1 MELMQEPDA
10 PEQALKRACKIAADS
25 ASWMKLLGVI
35 SIIQGVFA
43 VFTIW
48 GIVIAWLPIWLGVI
62 LFRAA
67 NEAEMAAAGLSD
79 HLEAYLKRLNRF
91 FLIQGILMLL
101 MIVIALIMAFVMGG
115 MFLLGGMLE

>member
-1 MELMQEPDA
+1 MEMMQQQGS
-10 PEQALKRACKIAADS
+10 PEETLKRVCRIAADS

-35 SIIQGVFA
+35 SIIQGIVA

-48 GIVIAWLPIWLGVI
+48 GIIIAWLPIWLGVI

-67 NEAEMAAAGLSD
+67 NEAEMAAAGLTD
-79 HLEAYLKRLNRF
+79 HLEAYLRRLNRF

-101 MIVIALIMAFVMGG
+101 FIVIALIMAFVMGG
-115 MFLLGGMLE
+115 LFLTGMLD

>member
-1 MELMQEPDA
+1 MEMMQQQGS
-10 PEQALKRACKIAADS
+10 PEETLKRACRIAADS

-35 SIIQGVFA
+35 SIIQGIFA

-48 GIVIAWLPIWLGVI
+48 GIIIAWLPIWLGVI

-67 NEAEMAAAGLSD
+67 NEAEMAAAGLTD
-79 HLEAYLKRLNRF
+79 HLEAYLKRLNKF

-101 MIVIALIMAFVMGG
+101 FIVIALIMVFVMGG
-115 MFLLGGMLE
+115 LFLAGMLD

>member
-1 MELMQEPDA
+1 MEMMQQTDG
-10 PEQALKRACKIAADS
+10 PEESLKRACKIAADS
-25 ASWMKLLGVI
+25 AGWMKLLGVL

-67 NEAEMAAAGLSD
+67 NEAEMSAAGLTN
-79 HLEAYLKRLNRF
+79 HLESYLKRLNRY
-91 FLIQGILMLL
+91 FLIQGIMALL
-101 MIVIALIMAFVMGG
+101 MIVVGLIMVFVFGG
-115 MFLLGGMLE
+115 LFLAGMLD

>member
-1 MELMQEPDA
+1 MEMMQQQGSSE
-10 PEQALKRACKIAADS
+10 ETLKRACKIAADS

-35 SIIQGVFA
+35 TIIQGVFA

-48 GIVIAWLPIWLGVI
+48 GIIIAWLPIWLGVI

-67 NEAEMAAAGLSD
+67 NEAEMASAGLTD
-79 HLEAYLKRLNRF
+79 HLEAYLKRLNKF

-101 MIVIALIMAFVMGG
+101 FIVIALILVFVMGG
-115 MFLLGGMLE
+115 LFLAGMFD